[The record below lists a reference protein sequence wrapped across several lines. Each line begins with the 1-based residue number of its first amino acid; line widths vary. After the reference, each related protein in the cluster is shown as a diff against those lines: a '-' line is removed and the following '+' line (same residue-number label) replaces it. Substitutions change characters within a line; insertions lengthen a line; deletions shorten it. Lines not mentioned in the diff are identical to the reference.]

1 MEIEDSIES
10 DRELILNK
18 MSIASLIGEIGR
30 ALNGWTES
38 DDDSKV
44 FYNDGVNSGWIGHS
58 SDNLVLKNAS
68 IT

>member
-1 MEIEDSIES
+1 
-10 DRELILNK
+10 

-44 FYNDGVNSGWIGHS
+44 FYNDGVHSGWIGHS